1 MSHFLKF
8 CKILFTYF
16 NSILYSLL
24 KIFYIKNLNYLIISF
39 QKLIYLSINEANI
52 FNPCNIDLY
61 LRIKNQI
68 QQKILIKILIYLL
81 FREII

>member
-68 QQKILIKILIYLL
+68 QKDLNQNLNL
-81 FREII
+81 FII